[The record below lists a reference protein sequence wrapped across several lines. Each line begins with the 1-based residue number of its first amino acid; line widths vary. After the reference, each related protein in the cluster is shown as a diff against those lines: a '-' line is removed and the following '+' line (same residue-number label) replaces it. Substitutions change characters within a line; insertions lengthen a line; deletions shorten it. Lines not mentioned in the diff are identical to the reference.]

1 MNEYYLK
8 CQSFID
14 EFLAKKFQNEEEIW
28 DFFIRNSSSLLNSIV
43 ATYFEADDKK
53 KIFSIKNSI
62 GPVGEDIKG
71 VGFPY
76 EGIVGWCAETRK
88 PIIVN
93 DVENDTRF
101 SKKMDFGSGFKTK
114 NILAI
119 PCMVDNELLGVI
131 EFVNSL
137 NGEFSEADLA
147 LGWTLASFVSQKVY
161 IARLRGTI
169 NKLNLK
175 GESTI
180 NNLSGGF
187 IGVDLDKTII
197 FFNPKA
203 QEIFEVGE
211 EYLNKNIMD
220 LTTLYPDIVNV
231 IADVL
236 TQDKIVRR
244 QDFKCTVNGKEKI
257 IGYSSMNIKGVEGEN
272 MGAGMIFQDI
282 THL

>member
-1 MNEYYLK
+1 MSNHYLK
-8 CQSFID
+8 CQGAIN
-14 EFLAKKFQNEEEIW
+14 EFLAKKFQTEEEIW
-28 DFFIRNSSSLLNSIV
+28 DFFIRSSSSLLNSIA
-43 ATYFEADDKK
+43 ATYFEADEKK
-53 KIFSIKNSI
+53 RMLSIKNSI
-62 GPVGEDIKG
+62 GPVGEDISG
-71 VGFPY
+71 VSFPY
-76 EGIVGWCAETRK
+76 EGIVGWCADTKK

-93 DVENDTRF
+93 DVETDTRF

-114 NILAI
+114 SIVAV

-131 EFVNSL
+131 EFINSM

-147 LGWTLASFVSQKVY
+147 LATTLASFVSQKVY

-187 IGVDLDKTII
+187 IGVDIEQKVI

-203 QEIFEVGE
+203 QEIFEVGT

-220 LTTLYPDIVNV
+220 LMELCPDIVNV
-231 IADVL
+231 IGDVL
-236 TQDKIVRR
+236 KQDKIVRR
-244 QDFKCTVNGKEKI
+244 QDFKCSVNGKEKI

>member
-1 MNEYYLK
+1 MNEHYLK
-8 CQSFID
+8 CQSSID

-28 DFFIRNSSSLLNSIV
+28 DFFIRKSSSLLNSIV

-101 SKKMDFGSGFKTK
+101 SNKMDFGSGFKTK

-131 EFVNSL
+131 EFINSL
-137 NGEFSEADLA
+137 NGEFSEAELA

-187 IGVDLDKTII
+187 IGVDLDKKII

-211 EYLNKNIMD
+211 EYVNKNIMD
-220 LTTLYPDIVNV
+220 LMTLCPDIVNV

>member
-1 MNEYYLK
+1 MNEHYLK
-8 CQSFID
+8 CQSAIN
-14 EFLAKKFQNEEEIW
+14 EFLAKKFQKEEEIW
-28 DFFIRNSSSLLNSIV
+28 DFFIRNSSSLLGSIV
-43 ATYFEADDKK
+43 ATYFEADEKK
-53 KIFSIKNSI
+53 RTLSIKNSI

-71 VGFPY
+71 VSFGY
-76 EGIVGWCAETRK
+76 EGIVGWCADTKK

-93 DVENDTRF
+93 DVETDTRF
-101 SKKMDFGSGFKTK
+101 SKKMDFSSGFKTK
-114 NILAI
+114 NILAV
-119 PCMVDNELLGVI
+119 PCAVDNELLGII

-137 NGEFSEADLA
+137 NGEFSETDLA
-147 LGWTLASFVSQKVY
+147 LATTLASFVSQKVY

-187 IGVDLDKTII
+187 IGVDLDKKII

-203 QEIFEVGE
+203 QEIFEVGD
-211 EYLNKNIMD
+211 EYLNKNILD
-220 LTTLYPDIVNV
+220 LMELCPEIVNV
-231 IADVL
+231 IGDVL
-236 TQDKIVRR
+236 KQDKIVRR
-244 QDFKCTVNGKEKI
+244 QDFKVSINGKDKI